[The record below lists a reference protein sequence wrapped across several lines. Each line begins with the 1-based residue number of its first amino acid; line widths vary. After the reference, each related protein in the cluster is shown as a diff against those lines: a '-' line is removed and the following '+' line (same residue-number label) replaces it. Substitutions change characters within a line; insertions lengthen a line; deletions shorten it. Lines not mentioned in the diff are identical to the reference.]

1 MLPRRKRKKWIDKM
15 KRKRKDKKSRRD
27 KINRIRKP
35 NSKGSLS
42 II

>member
-15 KRKRKDKKSRRD
+15 KRKRKDKKSRRG
-27 KINRIRKP
+27 KTNRIRKP